1 MYIIFMCLGE
11 VRGGYVRGLLL
22 PKFGHRGRT
31 LCQIQTAGGAVDHP
45 GQELAI
51 FPAGGRPSDQPQVVK
66 VQHHSPE
73 RICV

>member
-1 MYIIFMCLGE
+1 MYFFFMRLGE
-11 VRGGYVRGLLL
+11 VRGGYVGGLLL

-45 GQELAI
+45 GQELAV